1 MAGAMILLFQAVPL
15 PTSFET
21 NLRSERRNSLV
32 YRKKSQRNEK
42 PVPAVKTPKSRMLEN
57 TQKTNPKTRI
67 LESTPKT
74 TPELLRRISGNL
86 ETQELPT
93 SSIGT
98 TRPTR
103 RHRGA
108 RRSLRFAPAEDEVDN
123 QGEVGDLLWGGIGQE
138 LRLIADRMVAAR
150 VVEYQGRTDYYVPSE
165 ATSTSPNVFYSF
177 LMVALLKYICSLFT
191 KFI

>member
-1 MAGAMILLFQAVPL
+1 M
-15 PTSFET
+15 
-21 NLRSERRNSLV
+21 N
-32 YRKKSQRNEK
+32 
-42 PVPAVKTPKSRMLEN
+42 TPKTRMLEN
-57 TQKTNPKTRI
+57 TQKTNPKTKT
-67 LESTPKT
+67 LENTPKT

-86 ETQELPT
+86 ETQEVPTT
-93 SSIGT
+93 SSGG

-103 RHRGA
+103 RHREA